1 VLSESHDIGMR
12 AIDGQEKHMIL
23 GWDLRCPEVNGSDNL
38 AKVGSDEKEN
48 KR

>member
-1 VLSESHDIGMR
+1 
-12 AIDGQEKHMIL
+12 MIL
-23 GWDLRCPEVNGSDNL
+23 GWDLGCPEAKDADNL